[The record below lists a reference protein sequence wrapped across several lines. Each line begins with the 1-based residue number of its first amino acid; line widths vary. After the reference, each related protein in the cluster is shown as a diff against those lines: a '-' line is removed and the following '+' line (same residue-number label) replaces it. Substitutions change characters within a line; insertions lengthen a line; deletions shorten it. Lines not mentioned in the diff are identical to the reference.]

1 LLFRLFSVEQHKI
14 KFEKRTF
21 MHDHRTDLLQ
31 AAIACLLVILL
42 PACTRSASPALT
54 PLPSLPPFTAT
65 AAAPTATPRIATAT
79 STPGGETTPS
89 AEPPK
94 TESSSIASA
103 TATRAS
109 AAQASATPACGSA
122 LPTRLRVDL
131 FAYVNPD
138 PPLPNNLR
146 SEAGQENTLLG
157 EIQPGEAMQ
166 ILEGPACADGSL
178 WWKVRA
184 LATQLEGWTAEGDA
198 QTYWLV
204 PCSSEEACQP

>member
-1 LLFRLFSVEQHKI
+1 
-14 KFEKRTF
+14 
-21 MHDHRTDLLQ
+21 M
-31 AAIACLLVILL
+31 LL

-54 PLPSLPPFTAT
+54 PLPSLPPSTAT

-79 STPGGETTPS
+79 TTPGGETTPTT
-89 AEPPK
+89 EPSP
-94 TESSSIASA
+94 IAST

-109 AAQASATPACGSA
+109 APQASATSACGSA
-122 LPTRLRVDL
+122 LPTRLRADL

-146 SEAGQENTLLG
+146 SEAGQEHTLLG

-166 ILEGPACADGSL
+166 VMEGPACADGSF
-178 WWKVRA
+178 WWKVRI

-204 PCSSEEACQP
+204 PCSSEEECQP